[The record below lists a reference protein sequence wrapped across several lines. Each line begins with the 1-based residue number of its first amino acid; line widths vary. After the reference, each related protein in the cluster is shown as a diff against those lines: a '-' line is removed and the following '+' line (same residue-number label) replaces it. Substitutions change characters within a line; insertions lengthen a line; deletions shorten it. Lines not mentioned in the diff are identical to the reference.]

1 MEFINNVEI
10 QGVVGKGLH
19 INKSGDK
26 YYANVPVMTQ
36 EIYMTDGEAICDVC
50 WHRVDV
56 VSSNNI
62 PKVIF
67 ESLKDGITI
76 NVKGKLK
83 AKRYENGDGISSYLT
98 CILATK
104 VEIID

>member
-1 MEFINNVEI
+1 MEFINKVEI

-26 YYANVPVMTQ
+26 YFATVPVMTQ
-36 EIYMTDGEAICDVC
+36 EIYMEDCGSICDVS
-50 WHRVDV
+50 WHRVDI
-56 VSSNNI
+56 VSSNDI

-67 ESLKDGITI
+67 ESLKDNITI

-98 CILATK
+98 YILATK
-104 VEIID
+104 VEIIK